1 VRYRNHGGLSRIGM
15 TKKFLFAAATFATV
29 LAGPAIAADMLVK
42 APPPPLPP
50 AYSWTGFYL
59 GGNFGYSW
67 GISDPN
73 VNFFDASQF
82 IIASPDGS
90 FKLDGVLGGGQAGYN
105 RQTGNWI
112 WGLEADF
119 QGSGQ
124 RGSRTY
130 TCAAGVCSTTGLPVN
145 ETVSQQ
151 LDWFGTVRG
160 RLGFALMPPM
170 LFYATGGL
178 AYGEIKTAGLI
189 SDPGSFSIDTFK
201 TGWTAGAGI
210 EARIVGNWTVKLEYL
225 YMDLGD
231 VSNNNLTPTG
241 IIVPGVPRN
250 GPPVANHLT
259 TNYIASGPGITD
271 NILRIGVNYRFY

>member
-82 IIASPDGS
+82 IIASPGGS

-160 RLGFALMPPM
+160 RARLCG
-170 LFYATGGL
+170 YAADAILCNGRSGL
-178 AYGEIKTAGLI
+178 WR
-189 SDPGSFSIDTFK
+189 DQDR
-201 TGWTAGAGI
+201 GADLRSRVVQHRYVQDRMDGRRRHRGPYRRQLDR
-210 EARIVGNWTVKLEYL
+210 EA
-225 YMDLGD
+225 
-231 VSNNNLTPTG
+231 
-241 IIVPGVPRN
+241 
-250 GPPVANHLT
+250 
-259 TNYIASGPGITD
+259 
-271 NILRIGVNYRFY
+271 